1 MVFNQKKVV
10 SMEPRP
16 KVLVVDD
23 EELSQDFLRF
33 FLSKKYEVYTSGSV
47 NSFYNLIANVDFDVI
62 LMDVFLR
69 DSKDG
74 LQLTKEIKKTEKYKD
89 IPIFIMTAHNT
100 TRDKNEAL
108 NAGAHLFLT
117 KPLDGKYILNLID
130 EVLKKKSTSIPS

>member
-1 MVFNQKKVV
+1 
-10 SMEPRP
+10 MESRP

-33 FLSKKYEVYTSGSV
+33 FLSKKFEVYTSGSV
-47 NSFYNLIANVDFDVI
+47 DSFYSLIANIDFDVV

-74 LQLTKEIKKTEKYKD
+74 LQLTRELKKNEKYKD
-89 IPIFIMTAHNT
+89 IPIFVMTAHNT

-130 EVLKKKSTSIPS
+130 EVIKKTPARIQS

>member
-1 MVFNQKKVV
+1 MFFNQKKMQ

-33 FLSKKYEVYTSGSV
+33 FLSKKFEVYTSGSV
-47 NSFYNLIANVDFDVI
+47 SSFYNLIANVNFDVI

-74 LQLTKEIKKTEKYKD
+74 LQLTREIKQNEKYKD
-89 IPIFIMTAHNT
+89 IPIFVMTAHNT

-130 EVLKKKSTSIPS
+130 EVLKKNPSSIQS

>member
-1 MVFNQKKVV
+1 
-10 SMEPRP
+10 
-16 KVLVVDD
+16 
-23 EELSQDFLRF
+23 
-33 FLSKKYEVYTSGSV
+33 
-47 NSFYNLIANVDFDVI
+47 
-62 LMDVFLR
+62 MDVFLR

-130 EVLKKKSTSIPS
+130 EVLKKKFTTIPS